1 MSANNKKYCLGFFDK
16 LVDKYNNSYHYSI
29 EKKPT
34 VVDYFSLTE
43 NIEKSLKH
51 LNLKFVIKSRLL
63 CKTICFVK
71 VTKKIGQKKYLLLIL
86 C

>member
-1 MSANNKKYCLGFFDK
+1 MSANNKKYCLGFFVK

-43 NIEKSLKH
+43 NIEK
-51 LNLKFVIKSRLL
+51 KFKAAKFNVRDQIKI
-63 CKTICFVK
+63 TM
-71 VTKKIGQKKYLLLIL
+71 
-86 C
+86 